1 VNLLAAHTDNA
12 LRRLADAGD
21 RAALDELARRG
32 LISTPETLAA
42 LRETR
47 KAYRRLACLGGKDWG
62 YTGRRSA

>member
-1 VNLLAAHTDNA
+1 MLAAHTDNA

-47 KAYRRLACLGGKDWG
+47 KAYRRPACLGGKDWG
-62 YTGRRSA
+62 YTGRRAS

>member
-1 VNLLAAHTDNA
+1 LLAAHTDNQ
-12 LRRLADAGD
+12 LRRMADKGD
-21 RAALDELARRG
+21 RDALDELARRG

-62 YTGRRSA
+62 YTGRRAS